1 MWAFVSLL
9 TVSSGVSTV
18 CHQRVPVHGGAAVG
32 AHTQIYVQHQGQ
44 LLNQNYYWHEWQETR
59 LLKAVERMPS
69 APSSILNASPPL
81 YEVSRAVSHSSVW
94 YYPCSSFCLICFEPL
109 VLACIWHS
117 CTDAEAVGLGGLVP
131 VSCDDCTRERAG
143 DAECPQLSDS
153 LLYAEPSVCALPGT
167 LAVSTLSIDVF
178 FALLKI
184 NQCFRNAR

>member
-18 CHQRVPVHGGAAVG
+18 CHQRVPVHGGATEG

-94 YYPCSSFCLICFEPL
+94 YLPCSPFVFSALNLSSLHAFGIHVQMLKQ
-109 VLACIWHS
+109 LAW
-117 CTDAEAVGLGGLVP
+117 EAWFQYRV
-131 VSCDDCTRERAG
+131 TTARER
-143 DAECPQLSDS
+143 EL
-153 LLYAEPSVCALPGT
+153 E
-167 LAVSTLSIDVF
+167 TLSVISYLTAFSMLSQVCVPF
-178 FALLKI
+178 LVRWLCLL
-184 NQCFRNAR
+184 CL